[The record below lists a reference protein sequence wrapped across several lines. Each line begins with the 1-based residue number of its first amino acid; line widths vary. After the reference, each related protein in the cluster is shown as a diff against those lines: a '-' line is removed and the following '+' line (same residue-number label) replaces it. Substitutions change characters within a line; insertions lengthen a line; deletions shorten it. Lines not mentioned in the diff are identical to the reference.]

1 MGSDIECKAISELDL
16 EPIRSRLMDKESGE
30 GWTLERACQVEAE
43 YRRFLFLI
51 KIYPNEAAAPLKD
64 VDAFWHYHILDT
76 VKYARDCDTVYG
88 YFLHHIPY
96 AGLRGEDDLA
106 AHERLGQRTGKLYEK
121 RFGRPYRTEPLDE
134 TASLAAASRPAEL
147 AFCAAPATPAIAFC
161 AAPAT
166 PRFAFCAAPATPRF
180 AFCAAPAQPAG
191 THASG
196 AAGRMHERFSDRPE
210 VNTHALA

>member
-16 EPIRSRLMDKESGE
+16 EPIKFRLIDKKSGE

-43 YRRFLFLI
+43 YRRFLFLV
-51 KIYPNEAAAPLKD
+51 KMYPNEAAAPLRD

-76 VKYARDCDTVYG
+76 MKYADDCDMVFG
-88 YFLHHIPY
+88 YFLHHFPY

-106 AHERLGQRTGKLYEK
+106 AHERLGKRTGDLYQK
-121 RFGRPYRTEPLDE
+121 RFDGRYGAEPLDE
-134 TASLAAASRPAEL
+134 KAPLAAAFTPAEL

-161 AAPAT
+161 AAPA
-166 PRFAFCAAPATPRF
+166 RPRF

-191 THASG
+191 SHASDP
-196 AAGRMHERFSDRPE
+196 AMRMHEFFSVRPK
-210 VNTHALA
+210 VNTHAST